1 MLFICDSTRAHD
13 DTLALGTASYEWRHS
28 QGVILLVWQ
37 SQQVVAAVA
46 SQQVASQPK

>member
-37 SQQVVAAVA
+37 SLGSKARQVVAAVA
-46 SQQVASQPK
+46 PQPK